1 MRNAKIGLLICGAA
15 AILSM
20 RTWAQEAPKAD
31 PLMAQIDALKAP
43 KVAWREISWRSCL
56 AEGLR
61 ESAEK
66 KKPVLLWVFI
76 DRPVD
81 DKRC

>member
-1 MRNAKIGLLICGAA
+1 MGSAKFGLLISGAL
-15 AILSM
+15 AILSVG
-20 RTWAQEAPKAD
+20 TWAQEASKAD
-31 PLMAQIDALKAP
+31 PLKAQIDALKAP
-43 KVAWREISWRSCL
+43 KVAWREIPWRTCL

-61 ESAEK
+61 ESTEK

-81 DKRC
+81 DNRC

>member
-1 MRNAKIGLLICGAA
+1 MRSSKIALLLGGAVA
-15 AILSM
+15 MGSVG
-20 RTWAQEAPKAD
+20 TWAQEVPKAD
-31 PLMAQIDALKAP
+31 PLKAQIDALKAP

>member
-1 MRNAKIGLLICGAA
+1 MLACVLAALL
-15 AILSM
+15 
-20 RTWAQEAPKAD
+20 TQEPDALQAG
-31 PLMAQIDALKAP
+31 IDALKSP
-43 KVAWREISWRSCL
+43 KVAWREIPWKTCL
-56 AEGLR
+56 LEGLG
-61 ESAEK
+61 EAAEK

>member
-1 MRNAKIGLLICGAA
+1 MRSAKMGLLIGGVA

-20 RTWAQEAPKAD
+20 GTWAQDASKAD
-31 PLMAQIDALKAP
+31 PLKAQIDALKAP
-43 KVAWREISWRSCL
+43 KVAWREILWRSCL
-56 AEGLR
+56 ADGLR

>member
-1 MRNAKIGLLICGAA
+1 MRSAKMGLLMGGMV
-15 AILSM
+15 AILSVG
-20 RTWAQEAPKAD
+20 TWAQEASKAD
-31 PLMAQIDALKAP
+31 PLKAQIDALKAP
-43 KVAWREISWRSCL
+43 KVAWRQIPWLTCIE
-56 AEGLR
+56 EGFR